1 VSGERRGER
10 FAGLAARLAVALRAN
25 AEVHR
30 ARIRRERERV
40 EGLAERALRAIDAFI
55 DRRDAKLA
63 HASQVLAALSYQGV
77 LARGFA
83 LVRGPTGTPLRAAA
97 AVSPGLRLDIEF
109 ADGNVGAI
117 AEGGRAKPHLE
128 PVRRP
133 RRRRLFG
140 NPGQGNLFG

>member
-1 VSGERRGER
+1 
-10 FAGLAARLAVALRAN
+10 
-25 AEVHR
+25 
-30 ARIRRERERV
+30 
-40 EGLAERALRAIDAFI
+40 
-55 DRRDAKLA
+55 
-63 HASQVLAALSYQGV
+63 
-77 LARGFA
+77 
-83 LVRGPTGTPLRAAA
+83 LRAAA